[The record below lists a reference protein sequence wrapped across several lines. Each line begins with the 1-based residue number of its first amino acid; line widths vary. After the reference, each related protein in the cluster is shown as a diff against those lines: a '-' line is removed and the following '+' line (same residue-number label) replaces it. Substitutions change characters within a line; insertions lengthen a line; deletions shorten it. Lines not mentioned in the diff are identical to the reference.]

1 MVVTL
6 YKVNEL
12 NTENIDSLNYFY
24 FKLTMHHEFA
34 HILHQTKNYPKDFEK
49 ITTSDYSPTGWMNRT
64 EKEAW
69 KMGFVSKYASSE
81 PQEDFVEIIA
91 IYLTSNNEAWQ
102 EILKGAGTDGSE
114 IIQKKFGIVRNWLKN
129 SWNINIDDLR
139 KVVERRSSEIGNID
153 YDLDE

>member
-1 MVVTL
+1 
-6 YKVNEL
+6 
-12 NTENIDSLNYFY
+12 
-24 FKLTMHHEFA
+24 
-34 HILHQTKNYPKDFEK
+34 
-49 ITTSDYSPTGWMNRT
+49 
-64 EKEAW
+64 
-69 KMGFVSKYASSE
+69 MGFVSKYASSE